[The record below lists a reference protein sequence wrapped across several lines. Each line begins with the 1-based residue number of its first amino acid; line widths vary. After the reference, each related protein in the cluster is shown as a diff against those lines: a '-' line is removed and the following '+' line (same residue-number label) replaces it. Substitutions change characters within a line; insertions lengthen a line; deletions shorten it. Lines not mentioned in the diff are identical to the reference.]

1 MTDERTT
8 FVDLAPGVAVG
19 FLMIMER
26 AVGNPCAAFDWTWHP
41 HRGIVKDNYRDFGD

>member
-19 FLMIMER
+19 FLMIMEE
-26 AVGNPCAAFDWTWHP
+26 PL
-41 HRGIVKDNYRDFGD
+41 GIPAPSSTGTGIRTEGL